1 MEYKYNLA
9 KLQDEKEKI
18 EELITRQSQRVGSIF
33 PQNLEQEFWSKN
45 LERAR
50 KHVEKYVWAGVLTYF
65 IFLLV
70 MVPTDYWI
78 IDSQYFVQDFVR
90 CMLGLINGSLALLAF
105 YFFSCLPKIKRF
117 FPQASMLL
125 MFWMIV
131 STSYLTMSIQTLSLQ
146 HQSMAII
153 TIIYILGYIL
163 TGVKPLQMLIT
174 GLFAALC
181 TVWLLSMLSIDFNA
195 LVLGRILIGSSLL
208 GCVISYMLFARERMI
223 FLYTMRARIS
233 EKIQRIHTTELLHLS
248 QHDELTK
255 ISNRR
260 TFDETLDIFFE
271 RSRRNQ
277 HALAILFID
286 VDHFKNY
293 NDFYGH
299 QKGDDVISSI
309 AFTIK
314 NAIRHMDFVA
324 RYGGEEFVVLLPETD
339 AHGAYAVASNI
350 FNAIER
356 LEIPHEKSGVA
367 NHITISLGIT
377 VYRGED
383 FIDKDALLGIA
394 DQALYRAKQLG
405 RNQIY
410 YQSIRTANP
419 NSVNA

>member
-18 EELITRQSQRVGSIF
+18 EELITRQSQRVGSVF

-131 STSYLTMSIQTLSLQ
+131 STSYLTMSIQTVSLQ

-181 TVWLLSMLSIDFNA
+181 TVWLLSILSIDFNA

-367 NHITISLGIT
+367 NHIIISLGIT
-377 VYRGED
+377 VYRGEY

-419 NSVNA
+419 NSVNT